1 MSFSFNRR
9 HFVRSSASAAAL
21 AGMAHLPGSP
31 GSPGVASATD
41 AQSSSPD
48 AMVPLEEDVESLVRM
63 LEDTPRSRL
72 LEEVAGRIQKGLSY
86 QQILTALQ
94 LAGVRNVEPRP
105 SVGFKFH
112 SVLVVYSAHQ
122 ASIGGADQHRW
133 LPIFWALDYFKATQA
148 QDAREGDWTMAPVD
162 EGSVPP
168 AERASKMFIEA
179 MDRWDEAKA
188 DVAVASLGRHL
199 GAQSVF
205 DHFARYA
212 GRDYRSIGH
221 KAIFVSNAWRTLQ
234 CAGWRFAE
242 PVLRSLA
249 YALLNHTG
257 EGNPAEND
265 YEADRPWREN
275 QELVTKIRPD
285 WTEGRLDDQATVEM
299 LEVLR
304 NDSYS
309 EVCRLAV
316 KMLNEG
322 ISPQSLW
329 DAVFVGAGELLMR
342 QPAIVA
348 LHASTTTNAL
358 HYLYTAAADDRTRRL
373 LLLQNLAF
381 LPMFRQSMRGRGR
394 VQDVRIDQLEAA
406 ETADSP
412 AEQVEAIFADVG
424 RDAASAAR
432 RTLAYAQDD
441 PTGLDFVRK
450 ARELIALKSR
460 TSHDFKYSSAVLED
474 YASVSPA
481 WRPAHLASTVYMLL
495 GTSRADNPL
504 IGRTI
509 EALA

>member
-1 MSFSFNRR
+1 MSSPLNRR
-9 HFVRSSASAAAL
+9 HFVQTSAGAAAL
-21 AGMAHLPGSP
+21 AGIAGLPGSP
-31 GSPGVASATD
+31 NLGSAIG
-41 AQSSSPD
+41 AQP
-48 AMVPLEEDVESLVRM
+48 AVMGGIVPLEEDVEPLVKL
-63 LEDTPRSRL
+63 LEDTPRERL
-72 LEEVAGRIQKGLSY
+72 LERVAARVREGLSY

-122 ASIGGADQHRW
+122 ASMGGADQHRW

-148 QDAREGDWTMAPVD
+148 QDAKEGDWTMAPVD
-162 EGSVPP
+162 ESAVPP
-168 AERASKMFIEA
+168 AERASSMFIEA

-188 DVAVASLGRHL
+188 DVAVASLARHV

-242 PVLRSLA
+242 RVLRSLA

-257 EGNPAEND
+257 EGNPSQND

-275 QELVTKIRPD
+275 QELAAKIRAD
-285 WTEGRLDDQATVEM
+285 WPEGRLDDQATRE
-299 LEVLR
+299 LLHVLR
-304 NDSYS
+304 DDSSS

-316 KMLNEG
+316 KMLNDG

-381 LPMFRQSMRGRGR
+381 LPMFRQSMQGRGR
-394 VQDVRIDQLEAA
+394 VQDIRIDQLEAA
-406 ETADSP
+406 ETTDAP
-412 AEQVEAIFADVG
+412 AEQVEAIFADVD

-432 RTLAYAQDD
+432 RTLAYAQEN
-441 PTGLDFVRK
+441 PTALDFVRK
-450 ARELIALKSR
+450 ARELVALKSR

-474 YASVSPA
+474 YASVSPN
-481 WRPAHLASTVYMLL
+481 WRPAHLASTAYMLL
-495 GTSRADNPL
+495 GTNRNDNPL
-504 IGRTI
+504 VGRTY

>member
-1 MSFSFNRR
+1 MSSPFNRR
-9 HFVRSSASAAAL
+9 HFVQSSASAAAL
-21 AGMAHLPGSP
+21 AGIARLPGSLA
-31 GSPGVASATD
+31 GARAMG
-41 AQSSSPD
+41 AQPSVQGGI
-48 AMVPLEEDVESLVRM
+48 VPLQDDVEPLVRL
-63 LEDTPRSRL
+63 LEDTPRERL
-72 LEEVAGRIQKGLSY
+72 LEQVAARVREGLSY
-86 QQILTALQ
+86 RQILTALQ

-122 ASIGGADQHRW
+122 ASMGGADQHRW

-162 EGSVPP
+162 EAAVPP
-168 AERASKMFIEA
+168 AERASQSFIEA
-179 MDRWDEAKA
+179 MDRWDEAQA
-188 DVAVASLGRHL
+188 DVAVASLARHF

-234 CAGWRFAE
+234 CSGWRFAE

-257 EGNPAEND
+257 EGNPSQND

-275 QELVTKIRPD
+275 QELVTKIRAD
-285 WTEGRLDDQATVEM
+285 WPEGRLDDQATVE
-299 LEVLR
+299 LLSALR
-304 NDSYS
+304 DDSS
-309 EVCRLAV
+309 SDVCRLAV

-322 ISPQSLW
+322 VSPQSLW
-329 DAVFVGAGELLMR
+329 DAVFVGAGELLIR

-358 HYLYTAAADDRTRRL
+358 HYLYTASADDRNRRL

-381 LPMFRQSMRGRGR
+381 LPMFRQSMHGRGR
-394 VQDVRIDQLEAA
+394 VQDIRIDQLQAA
-406 ETADSP
+406 ETAESP
-412 AEQVEAIFADVG
+412 AVQVEAIFADVG

-441 PTGLDFVRK
+441 PMALEFVRK
-450 ARELIALKSR
+450 ARELVALKSR

-474 YASVSPA
+474 YASISPA

-495 GTSRADNPL
+495 GTNQADNPL
-504 IGRTI
+504 VGRTF